1 VSIVDADGTTDT
13 TSTVLWLQLESLMV
27 DVRLPADIAGLR
39 DRGGLEACSLE
50 DLRRLTACE
59 ASTGRTTCTEVAFDG
74 DGVRRATAEWHTR
87 GPGDIAVHP
96 LTAYP
101 EPGDL
106 EWSDDGSVVVE
117 RAPSGAYVEEWH
129 RVPGSEQAL
138 AHHELPDGRRLFR
151 AGPVAVIVRD
161 RPVALPRVDRIDVL
175 ASETADPAAV
185 ARLVDVEFSVAAH
198 GDDGWRITGSTLP
211 WRAGGSIDVD
221 LR

>member
-1 VSIVDADGTTDT
+1 MNERRSASGSMAPPTPAPVPALLHGAWRRVSIVDADGTTDT

-117 RAPSGAYVEEWH
+117 PLQAAL
-129 RVPGSEQAL
+129 VPPPVAASR
-138 AHHELPDGRRLFR
+138 LPASSASRGRRR
-151 AGPVAVIVRD
+151 G
-161 RPVALPRVDRIDVL
+161 RPTVQ
-175 ASETADPAAV
+175 
-185 ARLVDVEFSVAAH
+185 
-198 GDDGWRITGSTLP
+198 
-211 WRAGGSIDVD
+211 
-221 LR
+221 